1 MKILLTNDDGV
12 GSPGIRALK
21 EALDPYHEVWVLA
34 PEGERSAS
42 SHCITIKEPVRFTEV
57 RERVY
62 AAGGMP
68 ADCVILG
75 LLDALDVHPEVV
87 ISGINLGPNLG
98 SDIIFS
104 GTAAAARQA
113 ALMGV
118 PGIAT
123 SVDSFTPPF
132 YFEALTAFVVSHLEE
147 LVSLWNDQHFVN
159 INAPNAPGFDKPVE
173 ITSPCVRVYH
183 DRLSQFSVPRGD
195 TFFFMHGSPAET
207 DLVPGTDWH
216 AVSNGAISVS
226 PIFLNPVN
234 NQQDVPYRN
243 ALFVSDTRV

>member
-12 GSPGIRALK
+12 RSPGIKALK
-21 EALDPYHEVWVLA
+21 EALDPDHDVWVLA
-34 PEGERSAS
+34 PDGERSAT

-57 RERVY
+57 GPKVY

-98 SDIIFS
+98 SDVIFS

-132 YFEALTAFVVSHLEE
+132 HFEAITEFIVRNLEE

-159 INAPNAPGFDKPVE
+159 INGPNTPGRDKPVE

-216 AVSNGAISVS
+216 AVSHGAISVS

-234 NQQDVPYRN
+234 NRQDEPYRE
-243 ALFVSDTRV
+243 AMFVSNARV